1 MNFSD
6 EPLPDEGIK
15 VGIMLLVHII
25 TYPIENI
32 KIRMMTDLYEKRL
45 YQGVADCYSKM
56 KNFQGIRCFYQGF
69 LISFPHLYA
78 QIKLTKFIYEKLT
91 SNQGSSGLNAL
102 MYFFPS
108 VLIAEFLLYPF
119 DTIK

>member
-1 MNFSD
+1 MF
-6 EPLPDEGIK
+6 
-15 VGIMLLVHII
+15 LVHFI

-32 KIRMMTDLYEKRL
+32 KIRMSTDLYEKRL

-56 KNFQGIRCFYQGF
+56 KSFQGFKCFYQGF
-69 LISFPHLYA
+69 LISFPHIYA
-78 QIKLTKFIYEKLT
+78 QIKLTKYIFEQLT
-91 SNQGSSGLNAL
+91 FDKNSSGVNAL

-108 VLIAEFLLYPF
+108 MLIAEFLLYPF